1 MRIKIN
7 GNDIRR
13 VTNNEDKSAIL
24 VEGRRKSFLYKL
36 AICAVLSSFIQ
47 RTTDYGGTNTSN
59 KIEAKTKDTANA
71 ITNSGLILIPGV
83 SSSKNRSNPALD
95 AGICP
100 PAFSFFFFLELIPI

>member
-1 MRIKIN
+1 MN
-7 GNDIRR
+7 GNDISR
-13 VTNNEDKSAIL
+13 VTNNENKSAIL

-47 RTTDYGGTNTSN
+47 RTTDYVGINIIN
-59 KIEAKTKDTANA
+59 KIEATIKDTANA
-71 ITNSGLILIPGV
+71 ITNSGLSLIPGV

-100 PAFSFFFFLELIPI
+100 PG

>member
-1 MRIKIN
+1 LRIKIN
-7 GNDIRR
+7 GNDISR
-13 VTNNEDKSAIL
+13 VTNNENKSAIL

-47 RTTDYGGTNTSN
+47 RTTDYVGKNIIR
-59 KIEAKTKDTANA
+59 KIEAAIKDIANA

-83 SSSKNRSNPALD
+83 SSSKNRSSPALD

-100 PAFSFFFFLELIPI
+100 PGWFFFFLELIYI

>member
-13 VTNNEDKSAIL
+13 VTNNENKSAIL

-59 KIEAKTKDTANA
+59 KIEATIKDIANA

-95 AGICP
+95 AGIGP
-100 PAFSFFFFLELIPI
+100 PGCFFFLELIPI